1 MKRRQPFASLEK
13 ALNELEMKTT
23 ETTHEFMRAGGAKA
37 ASWPPSGREGAQKE
51 KKALGVGASL

>member
-23 ETTHEFMRAGGAKA
+23 ETTHELMRAGGANA

-51 KKALGVGASL
+51 KRPWGS